1 MAQFG
6 QEPTFDVVSQLRR
19 FPSFHRNK
27 NMPNFDDAWPFE
39 DAPNLACFTVKSIMD
54 EAAPILLVFHDED
67 DGAWQMLPDN
77 GADVSTAMIV
87 GLEQLVRLDETLV
100 ELANLPLGWS
110 AWRESET
117 SPWIRQAKSE
127 MPVN

>member
-1 MAQFG
+1 MNG
-6 QEPTFDVVSQLRR
+6 T
-19 FPSFHRNK
+19 
-27 NMPNFDDAWPFE
+27 
-39 DAPNLACFTVKSIMD
+39 
-54 EAAPILLVFHDED
+54 APILYVSHDED
-67 DGAWQMLPDN
+67 DGAWQMLSDN
-77 GADVSTAMIV
+77 GADVSAAMIV

-110 AWRESET
+110 AWRESKT